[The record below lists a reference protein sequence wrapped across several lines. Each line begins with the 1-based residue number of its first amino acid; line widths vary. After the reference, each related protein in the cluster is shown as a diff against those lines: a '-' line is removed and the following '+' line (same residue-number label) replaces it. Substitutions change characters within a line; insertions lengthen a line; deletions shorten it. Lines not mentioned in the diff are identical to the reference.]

1 MYALEG
7 FRVGPWVVKP
17 AANRIRGPD
26 GMVRLSPKAM
36 DVLVAL
42 GARPGEVIPKDE
54 LLSAVWAQEF
64 VTEDVLKHAVMELRK
79 ALGDSAS
86 DPRFIETIPKRGYRL
101 MAPVSPAL
109 PAPIAGD
116 APAPRN
122 KAAHSGAGRKRWRVL
137 IAGLLVA
144 ASVGV
149 AASRWE
155 HEPPPASDEGPVRLV
170 ALDFDDLSPR
180 RDQGYLAA
188 GISDLLRTEL
198 ASLSGLRVI
207 AGTPRGGAVAAGAVP
222 AGSQALARRLG
233 APFVLRGAVVAVE
246 DRVRVT
252 AQLIEAGDGGLLW
265 AESYE
270 RDLGDVLNLQR
281 ELARHIARGTRL
293 QLTQG
298 EESRL
303 ARRDPVNPDALRNY
317 LQGVDHYDR
326 WEPGGLPRSLEY
338 FEEAVRTDP
347 RFALAH
353 ARRAHTLGALAL
365 GEYVTPEQA
374 LRQGLRAAEEAVRL
388 DPGSAEVQAAV
399 AAFKTVVEW
408 DWRGAEEALERA
420 LELNPDSAFVRM
432 TESLYR
438 MARGESDENVAA
450 MERAL
455 ELEPLSHYMNLRMGW
470 SLFMARRHEEAAEHL
485 RRTLELFPESYM
497 ARSFLAENYAL
508 LGRGD
513 DALALCEPHP
523 RPCAWV
529 YAHLGHRRE
538 LAAIPHADGSRS
550 PLGNVRLSDL
560 VLLARI
566 HVAFGENEEAFR
578 LLGQAIEE
586 RRPDAAFLLPD
597 PRFDLLRG
605 DPRWAE
611 LIAKVGPI

>member
-1 MYALEG
+1 MYAIEG

-54 LLSAVWAQEF
+54 LLSAVWDQEF

-79 ALGDSAS
+79 AFGDSAS

-101 MAPVSPAL
+101 IAAVSPAL
-109 PAPIAGD
+109 PAPIAAD
-116 APAPRN
+116 APAPRGE
-122 KAAHSGAGRKRWRVL
+122 AAPQARGRKRWRVL

-155 HEPPPASDEGPVRLV
+155 HEPPPAPDEGPIRLV

-222 AGSQALARRLG
+222 TGSQALARHLG
-233 APFVLRGAVVAVE
+233 ASFVLGGAVVAAG

-252 AQLIEAGDGGLLW
+252 AQLVDAADGGLLW

-270 RDLGDVLNLQR
+270 RDLGDVLILQR
-281 ELARHIARGTRL
+281 ELVRHIARGTRL
-293 QLTQG
+293 RLTPG

-303 ARRDPVNPDALRNY
+303 ARRDAVDPEALRSY
-317 LQGVDHYDR
+317 LQGLEHFDR
-326 WEPGGLPRSLEY
+326 WQSGGVPRSGEF
-338 FEEAVRTDP
+338 FEEAVRNDP
-347 RFALAH
+347 GFALAH
-353 ARRAHTLGALAL
+353 ARLAHTVAALAM
-365 GEYVTPEQA
+365 GEYLTPEQA
-374 LRQGLRAAEEAVRL
+374 VRQGLRAAEEAVRL
-388 DPGSAEVQAAV
+388 DPGSAEAHASLAAV
-399 AAFKTVVEW
+399 ATVLEW
-408 DWRGAEEALERA
+408 DWPKAEAAIGRA

-432 TESLYR
+432 IESLYHV
-438 MARGESDENVAA
+438 ARDEPDENVAA
-450 MERAL
+450 MDRAL
-455 ELEPLSHYMNLRMGW
+455 ELEPMSHYVHLRMGW
-470 SLFMARRHEEAAEHL
+470 SLFMARRHEEAVEHL
-485 RRTLELFPESYM
+485 RKTLELFPESYVG
-497 ARSFLAENYAL
+497 RTFLAQSYAV
-508 LGRGD
+508 LGRAD
-513 DALALCEPHP
+513 EALALCEPYP

-529 YAHLGHRRE
+529 YAYLGRRRE
-538 LAAIPHADGSRS
+538 LAAIPVADGSQS
-550 PLGNVRLSDL
+550 PLGTARLSDP
-560 VLLARI
+560 VLLARL
-566 HVAFGENEEAFR
+566 HAALGEEDEAFG
-578 LLGQAIEE
+578 LLERAVEE
-586 RRPDAAFLLPD
+586 RRPDAAFLRSD
-597 PRFDLLRG
+597 PTFDPLHG
-605 DPRWAE
+605 DPRWAG
-611 LIAKVGPI
+611 LIARVGPR